1 MIALV
6 AVNDP
11 DVAVMVALPSA
22 TEVTRPDEEIVAT
35 AASEVDQAIVCPLIA
50 AEF

>member
-1 MIALV
+1 MALV

-11 DVAVMVALPSA
+11 DVAVMVVLPSA
-22 TEVTRPDEEIVAT
+22 TEVTRPDDETVAI
-35 AASEVDQAIVCPLIA
+35 AASEVDQVIVCPLIV